1 MSTSDSTLSPNEK
14 LGKACSYLQYSV
26 KHSNDTKLNKSLNA
40 VTNGF
45 KGIME
50 YMTSNDQRLNDIQY
64 DVAEIRSDVAEIRS
78 DVAEIRS
85 DVDEIRSDVDEIRSD
100 VAKLDVR
107 FTKVEVDVAEIRSDV
122 ANVKADIA
130 EIKSLIIDQNKSL
143 PFTIMKTVETV
154 FQKAIQSTN

>member
-26 KHSNDTKLNKSLNA
+26 KHGNDTKLNKSLNA

-64 DVAEIRSDVAEIRS
+64 DVAK
-78 DVAEIRS
+78 IRS

-100 VAKLDVR
+100 VAKLDAR
-107 FTKVEVDVAEIRSDV
+107 FTKVETDV
-122 ANVKADIA
+122 A

-143 PFTIMKTVETV
+143 DMTIIKTVEAV